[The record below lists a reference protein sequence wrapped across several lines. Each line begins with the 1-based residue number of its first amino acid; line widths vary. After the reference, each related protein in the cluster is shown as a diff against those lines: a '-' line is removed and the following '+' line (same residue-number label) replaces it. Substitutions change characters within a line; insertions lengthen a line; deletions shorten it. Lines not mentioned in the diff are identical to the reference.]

1 VGSDL
6 RITGLTAGYAGH
18 DVLSVDELVIE
29 GGEFLSVLG
38 PSGCGKTTL
47 LNCLAGFVQPVTGQI
62 TLDGKDLTR
71 VPPHRRG
78 LGLVFQ
84 SYALFPHLTVADNVA
99 YGLRAQRVPKPE
111 RRERIAEVLRL
122 VGLEDYAGRRPRQ
135 LSGGQQQ
142 RVAVARALATR
153 PGVLLLDEPLSNL
166 DAKLRREMRA
176 ELRALQKELGIT
188 AVFVTHDQEEAMS
201 MSDRVA
207 VLNGGRIE
215 QVGAPEVVYNRP
227 ATRFVAGFVGAANVL
242 TWDGTEVAIRPERV
256 RLAAV
261 DAAGG
266 AQRQA
271 TITATAFTGGSW
283 QVDLKLDD
291 GTRLSAKVAEPPP
304 APGARTGVR
313 VAPEDII
320 EFGR

>member
-1 VGSDL
+1 MEPL
-6 RITGLTAGYAGH
+6 
-18 DVLSVDELVIE
+18 
-29 GGEFLSVLG
+29 
-38 PSGCGKTTL
+38 
-47 LNCLAGFVQPVTGQI
+47 TGQI

-99 YGLRAQRVPKPE
+99 YGLRAQRVPKPD
-111 RRERIAEVLRL
+111 RRERVAEVLRL

-215 QVGAPEVVYNRP
+215 QIGAPETVYNQP

-242 TWDGTEVAIRPERV
+242 TWDGAQVAIRPERV
-256 RLAAV
+256 RLT
-261 DAAGG
+261 AGNG
-266 AQRQA
+266 AGQAQRQA
-271 TITATAFTGGSW
+271 TVTATAFTGGAW
-283 QVDLKLDD
+283 HVELELDD
-291 GTRLSAKVAEPPP
+291 GTRLSAKVTEPPP

-313 VAPEDII
+313 VDPEDVI
-320 EFGR
+320 EFGE